1 MLKNMTDMRK
11 LVTGLTRLLSAK
23 GTVIGR
29 LRKRAK
35 EEGGTVEAYIGDVE
49 DHILLLQNSLYHYEY
64 ILSHCQP
71 AYLSHLNVSYA
82 FTKGRTDQAILAL
95 SVVAISILPMQF
107 ITGLFSINVHVPH
120 NGWIDCP
127 TDTLCEPD
135 GSMSPFNYFAAIVIG
150 IALVACCMVSVIRWW
165 RWDARK
171 KFGRLRGIELPNAWD
186 GFWGWE

>member
-1 MLKNMTDMRK
+1 MNTSSHTANRPTCLILMCLM
-11 LVTGLTRLLSAK
+11 
-23 GTVIGR
+23 R
-29 LRKRAK
+29 LRKGEQIRQSWRCQLSQSLSCQCSLSPV
-35 EEGGTVEAYIGDVE
+35 GPSSSL
-49 DHILLLQNSLYHYEY
+49 ILIPCPHFYHCFTIFCLFVLSSIFPSLFLSFLWLTNSCFP
-64 ILSHCQP
+64 S
-71 AYLSHLNVSYA
+71 
-82 FTKGRTDQAILAL
+82 
-95 SVVAISILPMQF
+95 
-107 ITGLFSINVHVPH
+107 TGLFSINVHVPH